1 MITVCE
7 LCIQHLNQRF
17 VCSNYRPGFSSRT
30 CSYGTEH
37 RLAWASIIN
46 FCVFLDLVRSLFW
59 FFWHTCDRTLDGPS
73 SILSRVFSFFFFLVK
88 LRFCFF
94 TVDFKE
100 AVHSLNILL
109 ATNDSKKRCIWIDEV
124 LIIEILKNAVCPTVG
139 GGGGCLCC
147 QIVMAECWWMCVW
160 ASHFNMVS
168 VIKFTFLENFWRTI
182 EKARSQALVWSSDT
196 QQWQWHTHAK

>member
-1 MITVCE
+1 MSV
-7 LCIQHLNQRF
+7 
-17 VCSNYRPGFSSRT
+17 NYKF
-30 CSYGTEH
+30 
-37 RLAWASIIN
+37 L
-46 FCVFLDLVRSLFW
+46 CVFRFSTFALSLI
-59 FFWHTCDRTLDGPS
+59 WHTCDRTLDGPS
-73 SILSRVFSFFFFLVK
+73 PISSRVFSFFLFLVK

-100 AVHSLNILL
+100 VVRSLNILL

-139 GGGGCLCC
+139 GGGCC

-160 ASHFNMVS
+160 ASHFDMVS

-182 EKARSQALVWSSDT
+182 GKVRSQALGWMNIIWSSDT
-196 QQWQWHTHAK
+196 QQSQWHTHAKLKSESRLLSFSMNSILHENLFFSCWLLIFMVAFN